1 MVLFEHATGYGLFR
15 VKEFEEIAML
25 QSAVEESI
33 TDISAFNSVISF
45 QAFNPFKN
53 AEDALANINAVSEGL
68 CTDQLKFFLQANM
81 PKKAKKVTM
90 GVLDP
95 KLGAAVSEAIGVK
108 VSHVGVVPEIIRG
121 IRLHF
126 AKLVKGM
133 SAEGSS
139 KAQLGLGHAY
149 SRCKVKFNVHKS
161 DNMIIQSIALLD
173 QLDKDVNTFSM
184 RIREWYSYHF
194 PELVK
199 IVPDN
204 YTFAKCVKVIKNRKE
219 LTEEAIAKLEVVV
232 MDSSKAK
239 AIVDASKTSMGMDI
253 SQVDLMNIDMF
264 ANRVVALAEYRKE
277 LAKYLQDKMSNV
289 APNLA
294 TLIGDVVGARL
305 ISHAGSLTNLAKYP
319 ASTVQIL
326 GAEKALFR
334 ALKKKG
340 NTPKY
345 GLIFHSSFIGRAAA
359 KNKGRISRFLANKCT
374 IASRIDCF
382 SEQSSTIF
390 GTKLKEQVED
400 RLKFFET
407 GAIPKKN
414 LDVMTEAIDALKKE
428 NGEFT
433 TVTKKEKKKKKRKAE
448 EMDSEEVEVTASKEK
463 KIKTDEPEVAEPAP
477 VEVAET
483 PKSEK
488 KKKKKA
494 AEETEVAEA
503 APVEEMVVETPKT
516 PKSEK
521 KKKKKAA
528 EETEVAAPVEE
539 MVVETPKTPKSE
551 KKKKKKAAEETEV
564 AEPAPVVE
572 ATVETP
578 KSEKKK
584 KKKKDKS
591 SDE

>member
-1 MVLFEHATGYGLFR
+1 MAVSMALFEHASGYGLFH

-25 QSAVEESI
+25 QSAVEESV
-33 TDISAFNSVISF
+33 TDISAFNSVVTLQSF
-45 QAFNPFKN
+45 QPFKN

-68 CTDQLKFFLQANM
+68 CSDQLKFFLQSNM
-81 PKKAKKVTM
+81 PKKLKKVTL

-95 KLGAAVSEAIGVK
+95 KLGAAVSESIGVK
-108 VSHVGVVPEIIRG
+108 VSHYGVVPEIVRG

-133 SAEGSS
+133 SAEASTKS
-139 KAQLGLGHAY
+139 QLGLGHAY

-204 YTFAKCVKVIKNRKE
+204 YTFAKCVKIIKNRKE
-219 LTEEAIAKLEVVV
+219 LTEEAVDALEEAV
-232 MDSSKAK
+232 MDSAKAK
-239 AIVDASKTSMGMDI
+239 AIIDAAKMSMGMDI
-253 SQVDLMNIDMF
+253 APLDLMNIEKF
-264 ANRVVALAEYRKE
+264 ANRVIALAEYRKE
-277 LAKYLQDKMSNV
+277 LSKYLTDKMGNV

-294 TLIGDVVGARL
+294 ALIGDTVGARL

-359 KNKGRISRFLANKCT
+359 KNKGRISRFLANKCS

-382 SEQSSTIF
+382 TEHATNVF

-407 GAIPKKN
+407 GDIPKKN
-414 LDVMTEAIDALKKE
+414 MDVMNEALETIKKDE
-428 NGEFT
+428 SEFK
-433 TVTKKEKKKKKRKAE
+433 TKEKKKKKKRKAE
-448 EMDSEEVEVTASKEK
+448 EMEDEDQTESEAKKTKIEEEPKPEPVTE
-463 KIKTDEPEVAEPAP
+463 T
-477 VEVAET
+477 ET

-488 KKKKKA
+488 KKKKKKKDESA
-494 AEETEVAEA
+494 MEEEIVQEV
-503 APVEEMVVETPKT
+503 
-516 PKSEK
+516 
-521 KKKKKAA
+521 
-528 EETEVAAPVEE
+528 
-539 MVVETPKTPKSE
+539 
-551 KKKKKKAAEETEV
+551 
-564 AEPAPVVE
+564 
-572 ATVETP
+572 VETP

-584 KKKKDKS
+584 KKKKETVEETPAVPAEEVPAEPTSEKKKKKKKKKS
-591 SDE
+591 SDDDE